1 VRRLF
6 WVALGASAGI
16 LVARRLTRAASR
28 LTPDGAAGQVSGA
41 LGRLTQAV
49 SEFADDVRVGMA
61 ERDGE
66 LREALGIDGDGGPPD
81 DLDADT
87 VRAMFRAGPPTG
99 PH

>member
-1 VRRLF
+1 M
-6 WVALGASAGI
+6 
-16 LVARRLTRAASR
+16 AA
-28 LTPDGAAGQVSGA
+28 
-41 LGRLTQAV
+41 
-49 SEFADDVRVGMA
+49 
-61 ERDGE
+61 RDGE